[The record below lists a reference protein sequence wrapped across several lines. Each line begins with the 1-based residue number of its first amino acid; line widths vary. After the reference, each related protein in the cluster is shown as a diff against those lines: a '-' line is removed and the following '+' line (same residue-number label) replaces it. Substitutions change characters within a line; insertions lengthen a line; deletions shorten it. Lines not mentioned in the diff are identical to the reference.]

1 MIANLKLIDGGGEQ
15 SGCPPA
21 LCVPSQNDFNIM
33 KRPSR
38 RSPSQKPLPE
48 IEQTKSHS
56 SNTAHFFMGN
66 KILDELKILIRL
78 AAPETEEKV
87 QKPRPKR
94 RAKARP
100 LRDAA

>member
-1 MIANLKLIDGGGEQ
+1 
-15 SGCPPA
+15 
-21 LCVPSQNDFNIM
+21 M

-38 RSPSQKPLPE
+38 RSPRQQPQAE
-48 IEQTKSHS
+48 IEPKPSS

-78 AAPETEEKV
+78 AAPEAEAQAQTA
-87 QKPRPKR
+87 RRKR

>member
-1 MIANLKLIDGGGEQ
+1 
-15 SGCPPA
+15 
-21 LCVPSQNDFNIM
+21 M

-38 RSPSQKPLPE
+38 RSPSSPSPKLPAA
-48 IEQTKSHS
+48 IEQTKSS
-56 SNTAHFFMGN
+56 SSSAHFFMGN

-78 AAPETEEKV
+78 AAPETEEKA
-87 QKPRPKR
+87 QKSRPKR